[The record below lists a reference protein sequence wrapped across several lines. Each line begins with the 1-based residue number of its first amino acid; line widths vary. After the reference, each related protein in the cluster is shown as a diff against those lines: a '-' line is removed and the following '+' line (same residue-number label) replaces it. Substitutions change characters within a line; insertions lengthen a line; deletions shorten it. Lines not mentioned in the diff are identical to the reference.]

1 MNQDSYTEITS
12 ESWLSRLGGA
22 IKGFLFGTALFV
34 LAFPLLFW
42 NEGRAVKRAKALHEG
57 AAVVVSV
64 PANEIS
70 PVNSGKLVQVTGK
83 ATTSEKLVDPIFRLS
98 ANAIHLRR
106 VVSMYQWQEN
116 SDAHTT
122 KKLGGSTE
130 TSTTYTYAKNWNEG
144 LIDSS
149 RFKHPEGHQNPPM
162 PCTSDEWSAKQ
173 VHLSAFQLGPSLVA
187 KLTLYTP
194 VAAAKA
200 GTISNAL
207 LGVFNPINDGFYRG
221 RNSAAPELGDIH
233 VTFQAVEPAEV
244 SIVAQQAGTTL
255 APYATQAGSPIELLQ
270 NGTYSAA
277 EMFKSAE
284 QINKRLTWILRGVG
298 LLLMVIGLSMVLKP
312 LSVLADVV
320 PFFGNIVQAG
330 TGLIAFLVS
339 LTLSFITVAVAWIV
353 YRPVLGIA
361 LLVIA
366 SGVVYVLKGR
376 LGRTKRENIQPTA
389 RSKVLET
396 A

>member
-1 MNQDSYTEITS
+1 
-12 ESWLSRLGGA
+12 
-22 IKGFLFGTALFV
+22 
-34 LAFPLLFW
+34 
-42 NEGRAVKRAKALHEG
+42 
-57 AAVVVSV
+57 
-64 PANEIS
+64 
-70 PVNSGKLVQVTGK
+70 
-83 ATTSEKLVDPIFRLS
+83 
-98 ANAIHLRR
+98 
-106 VVSMYQWQEN
+106 
-116 SDAHTT
+116 
-122 KKLGGSTE
+122 
-130 TSTTYTYAKNWNEG
+130 
-144 LIDSS
+144 
-149 RFKHPEGHQNPPM
+149 M

-187 KLTLYTP
+187 KLTHYIP
-194 VAAAKA
+194 VAPATA

-207 LGVFNPINDGFYRG
+207 LGVFHPINDGFYRG
-221 RNSAAPELGDIH
+221 HNPDAPELGDIH

-330 TGLIAFLVS
+330 TGLIALLVS
-339 LTLSFITVAVAWIV
+339 LTLSFITIAVAWIV

-366 SGVVYVLKGR
+366 GVVVYVLKER
-376 LGRTKRENIQPTA
+376 LGRTKRENMQPTA

>member
-1 MNQDSYTEITS
+1 MSQDSYTEITS
-12 ESWLSRLGGA
+12 ESWFSRIGGA

-83 ATTSEKLVDPIFRLS
+83 ATTSEKLADPIFRVS
-98 ANAIHLRR
+98 ANAIHFRR
-106 VVSMYQWQEN
+106 VVSMYQWQED
-116 SDAHTT
+116 SDTHTT
-122 KKLGGSTE
+122 KKLGGGTE
-130 TSTTYTYAKNWNEG
+130 TSTTYTYARNWHEG
-144 LIDSS
+144 FIDSS
-149 RFKHPEGHQNPPM
+149 RFKHPEGHQNPSM
-162 PCTSDEWSAKQ
+162 PCNSDEWSAKQ
-173 VHLSAFQLGPSLVA
+173 VHLSDFQLGPSLVA
-187 KLTLYTP
+187 KLTHYIP
-194 VAAAKA
+194 VAPATA

-207 LGVFNPINDGFYRG
+207 LGVFHPINDGFYRG
-221 RNSAAPELGDIH
+221 HNPDAPELGDIH
-233 VTFQAVEPAEV
+233 VTFQAVEPAAV

-330 TGLIAFLVS
+330 TGLIAFPVS